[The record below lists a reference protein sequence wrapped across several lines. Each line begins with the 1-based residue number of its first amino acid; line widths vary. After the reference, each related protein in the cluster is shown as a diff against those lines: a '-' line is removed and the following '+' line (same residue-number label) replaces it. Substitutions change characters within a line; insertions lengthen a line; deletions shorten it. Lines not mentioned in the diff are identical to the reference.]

1 MIKIENTSE
10 TEGDLRETENLEVDR
25 EQIETLGAEGNEN
38 KQESVE
44 EDNEKGPSWIT

>member
-10 TEGDLRETENLEVDR
+10 TETENLEVDR
-25 EQIETLGAEGNEN
+25 EQIETLGAEGNQN

-44 EDNEKGPSWIT
+44 EDNEKGPS